1 MRRSHWLLGCGVFL
15 ALVLSHLIWGVVD
28 IAVLEPL
35 EGLHREILLHVR
47 IPRALAA
54 VAAGAGLSLCGLVL
68 QTWFGNPLAG
78 PSVLGVSS
86 GAGLGVALFVLVGL
100 TSSWWATA
108 TAAMAGSGL
117 VLVLVLFVAHRFR
130 TATALLIFGLMLNY
144 VVGAMITVLQA
155 EAQQDAL
162 QQFVFWG
169 MGTFGHGSLAT
180 SLGLCAVVV
189 VAGLVL
195 RTMHR
200 DLDMWTLGPLTA
212 QSMGVNNRSLRWR
225 IVALAGLLT
234 GGITAACGP
243 VAFLGMATP
252 HVVRLLTKERSHRVL
267 VPLTAL
273 TGAILALAADWG
285 VKGFGGM
292 EQGWPLNAV
301 AFLIG
306 GLMVIWVLISKKT
319 DYMNEVNSQRLQA
332 KDGHLR
338 YGANLVLRKAID
350 SGWWPALA
358 HRAERSGKKLALA
371 QHGRAA
377 AHPRGHHRIG
387 RSQRPQHVSC

>member
-1 MRRSHWLLGCGVFL
+1 MRRSHWLLGFGVFL
-15 ALVLSHLIWGVVD
+15 ALVLSHLIMGVVD
-28 IAVLEPL
+28 IAMLEPL
-35 EGLHREILLHVR
+35 EGVHREILLHVR

-86 GAGLGVALFVLVGL
+86 GAGLGVALLVLVGL

-180 SLGLCAVVV
+180 SLGLCAAVI

-243 VAFLGMATP
+243 VAFLGLATP
-252 HVVRLLTKERSHRVL
+252 HAVRLLTKERSHRVL
-267 VPLTAL
+267 IPLTAL

-301 AFLIG
+301 LSLIG
-306 GLMVIWVLISKKT
+306 GPMVIWVLISKT
-319 DYMNEVNSQRLQA
+319 DRLH
-332 KDGHLR
+332 D
-338 YGANLVLRKAID
+338 
-350 SGWWPALA
+350 
-358 HRAERSGKKLALA
+358 
-371 QHGRAA
+371 
-377 AHPRGHHRIG
+377 
-387 RSQRPQHVSC
+387 

>member
-1 MRRSHWLLGCGVFL
+1 MRRSHWLLGFGVFL

-35 EGLHREILLHVR
+35 KGVHREILLNVR

-86 GAGLGVALFVLVGL
+86 GAGLGVALLVLVGL

-144 VVGAMITVLQA
+144 VVGAIITVLQA

-169 MGTFGHGSLAT
+169 MGTFGHGSLAS
-180 SLGLCAVVV
+180 SLGLCTAVI
-189 VAGLVL
+189 VAGLML

-200 DLDMWTLGPLTA
+200 DLDIWTLGPLTA

-243 VAFLGMATP
+243 VAFLGLATP

-267 VPLTAL
+267 IPLTAL

-285 VKGFGGM
+285 V
-292 EQGWPLNAV
+292 
-301 AFLIG
+301 
-306 GLMVIWVLISKKT
+306 S
-319 DYMNEVNSQRLQA
+319 Y
-332 KDGHLR
+332 
-338 YGANLVLRKAID
+338 
-350 SGWWPALA
+350 
-358 HRAERSGKKLALA
+358 
-371 QHGRAA
+371 
-377 AHPRGHHRIG
+377 
-387 RSQRPQHVSC
+387 

>member
-1 MRRSHWLLGCGVFL
+1 MRRSHWLLGFGVFL

-35 EGLHREILLHVR
+35 EGVHREILLHVR

-86 GAGLGVALFVLVGL
+86 GAGLGVALLVLVGL

-169 MGTFGHGSLAT
+169 MGTFGHGSLST
-180 SLGLCAVVV
+180 SLGLCAAVI

-243 VAFLGMATP
+243 VAFLGLATP

-267 VPLTAL
+267 IPLTAL

-292 EQGWPLNAV
+292 VQGWPLNAV
-301 AFLIG
+301 LSLIG
-306 GLMVIWVLISKKT
+306 GPMVIWVLISKT
-319 DYMNEVNSQRLQA
+319 DRLH
-332 KDGHLR
+332 D
-338 YGANLVLRKAID
+338 
-350 SGWWPALA
+350 
-358 HRAERSGKKLALA
+358 
-371 QHGRAA
+371 
-377 AHPRGHHRIG
+377 
-387 RSQRPQHVSC
+387 

>member
-1 MRRSHWLLGCGVFL
+1 MACPMRLSHWLLGFGVFL
-15 ALVLSHLIWGVVD
+15 SLVLSHLIWGVVD
-28 IAVLEPL
+28 IAVFEPL
-35 EGLHREILLHVR
+35 EGVHCEILLHVR

-86 GAGLGVALFVLVGL
+86 GAGLGVALLVLMGL
-100 TSSWWATA
+100 TSSWLATA
-108 TAAMAGSGL
+108 TAAMAGSAL
-117 VLVLVLFVAHRFR
+117 VLILVLFVAHRFR

-155 EAQQDAL
+155 GAQQEAL

-180 SLGLCAVVV
+180 SLGLCTAVI

-243 VAFLGMATP
+243 VAFLGLATP
-252 HVVRLLTKERSHRVL
+252 HVVRLLTKERSHRML

-301 AFLIG
+301 LSLIG
-306 GLMVIWVLISKKT
+306 GPMVIWVLISKT
-319 DYMNEVNSQRLQA
+319 DRLY
-332 KDGHLR
+332 D
-338 YGANLVLRKAID
+338 
-350 SGWWPALA
+350 
-358 HRAERSGKKLALA
+358 
-371 QHGRAA
+371 
-377 AHPRGHHRIG
+377 
-387 RSQRPQHVSC
+387 

>member
-1 MRRSHWLLGCGVFL
+1 MRRSHWLLGFGVFL

-162 QQFVFWG
+162 QQFVFW
-169 MGTFGHGSLAT
+169 L
-180 SLGLCAVVV
+180 
-189 VAGLVL
+189 
-195 RTMHR
+195 
-200 DLDMWTLGPLTA
+200 
-212 QSMGVNNRSLRWR
+212 
-225 IVALAGLLT
+225 
-234 GGITAACGP
+234 
-243 VAFLGMATP
+243 P
-252 HVVRLLTKERSHRVL
+252 HDPQL
-267 VPLTAL
+267 
-273 TGAILALAADWG
+273 
-285 VKGFGGM
+285 
-292 EQGWPLNAV
+292 
-301 AFLIG
+301 
-306 GLMVIWVLISKKT
+306 
-319 DYMNEVNSQRLQA
+319 SQ
-332 KDGHLR
+332 
-338 YGANLVLRKAID
+338 
-350 SGWWPALA
+350 
-358 HRAERSGKKLALA
+358 
-371 QHGRAA
+371 
-377 AHPRGHHRIG
+377 
-387 RSQRPQHVSC
+387 